1 MVVSSRRSRL
11 AWGQMSGP
19 GRWVLLA
26 YQMPREPSTPRVSV
40 WRKLR
45 RLGVAQLLDGLV
57 ALPFS
62 ARNQERL
69 EWLAEEI
76 READGEAT
84 IWVGRPGS
92 VDEERLVLVRRLQE
106 AIAQEYREVADEAR
120 EAQHL
125 DPAARRR
132 TLGRLRRD
140 LQQIRQRDYYPT
152 QAREQ
157 AVETVEQLSGVV
169 AEVVP

>member
-1 MVVSSRRSRL
+1 
-11 AWGQMSGP
+11 MSGP

-62 ARNQERL
+62 ARNRERL

-92 VDEERLVLVRRLQE
+92 VDEERLVLVRRLQDAVAE
-106 AIAQEYREVADEAR
+106 EYRQVTEAAR
-120 EAQHL
+120 EAVDS
-125 DPAARRR
+125 DPTARRR
-132 TLGRLRRD
+132 TLTRLRRD
-140 LQQIRQRDYYPT
+140 LQLIRERDYFPT

-157 AVETVEQLSGVV
+157 AVEAVEQLSGVV
-169 AEVVP
+169 AEVLP

>member
-1 MVVSSRRSRL
+1 
-11 AWGQMSGP
+11 MSGP

-76 READGEAT
+76 REAEGEAT

-92 VDEERLVLVRRLQE
+92 VDEERLVLVRRLQDAVAE
-106 AIAQEYREVADEAR
+106 EYRQVTEAAS
-120 EAQHL
+120 EAVHS
-125 DPAARRR
+125 DPTARRR
-132 TLGRLRRD
+132 TLARLRRD
-140 LQQIRQRDYYPT
+140 LQLIRERDYFPT

-157 AVETVEQLSGVV
+157 AVEAVEQLSGVV
-169 AEVVP
+169 AEVLS